1 MTQIKDIFQKDI
13 NRDIRGVIKIGQDS
27 EAIKKQELEEYVVTN
42 ELKNN
47 FTRFFDAYDKSI
59 NNPTDEIGAWISGF
73 FGSGKS
79 HFLKILS
86 YLLEND
92 TVAGR
97 KAIDYFLEDGKFDD
111 DHLADS
117 INKATSVPTDVALF
131 NIDSKA
137 DSNAANDSNAILNV
151 FLKVFNEQLGYSP
164 IAEIADMERW
174 LDNAGKYEAFKEA
187 FQKLDIKHN
196 STWEATRRNYAI
208 MTTRIQSAL
217 INSGALNEVDA
228 KNYVDGLQSKKFSI
242 DAIGFASLVKDYLDK
257 KGNDHHF
264 VFLADEVGQFIGDD
278 DNRMLNLQTIVEQ
291 WGVQAQGRA
300 PGRPRGHPAQR
311 CDLDP

>member
-59 NNPTDEIGAWISGF
+59 NNPTDEMGAWISGF

-117 INKATSVPTDVALF
+117 INKAPRVPPDVALF
-131 NIDSKA
+131 NIDS
-137 DSNAANDSNAILNV
+137 
-151 FLKVFNEQLGYSP
+151 
-164 IAEIADMERW
+164 
-174 LDNAGKYEAFKEA
+174 
-187 FQKLDIKHN
+187 
-196 STWEATRRNYAI
+196 
-208 MTTRIQSAL
+208 
-217 INSGALNEVDA
+217 
-228 KNYVDGLQSKKFSI
+228 
-242 DAIGFASLVKDYLDK
+242 
-257 KGNDHHF
+257 
-264 VFLADEVGQFIGDD
+264 
-278 DNRMLNLQTIVEQ
+278 
-291 WGVQAQGRA
+291 
-300 PGRPRGHPAQR
+300 
-311 CDLDP
+311 

>member
-1 MTQIKDIFQKDI
+1 M
-13 NRDIRGVIKIGQDS
+13 
-27 EAIKKQELEEYVVTN
+27 
-42 ELKNN
+42 
-47 FTRFFDAYDKSI
+47 
-59 NNPTDEIGAWISGF
+59 
-73 FGSGKS
+73 
-79 HFLKILS
+79 
-86 YLLEND
+86 
-92 TVAGR
+92 
-97 KAIDYFLEDGKFDD
+97 
-111 DHLADS
+111 
-117 INKATSVPTDVALF
+117 ALF

-257 KGNDHHF
+257 K
-264 VFLADEVGQFIGDD
+264 V
-278 DNRMLNLQTIVEQ
+278 TITTSSS
-291 WGVQAQGRA
+291 
-300 PGRPRGHPAQR
+300 
-311 CDLDP
+311 